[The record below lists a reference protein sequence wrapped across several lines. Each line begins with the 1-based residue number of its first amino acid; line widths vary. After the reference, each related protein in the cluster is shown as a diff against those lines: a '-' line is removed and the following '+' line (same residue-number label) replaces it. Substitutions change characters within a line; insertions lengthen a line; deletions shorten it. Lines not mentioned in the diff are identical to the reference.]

1 MRARQTVLATTD
13 VQQAI
18 PEVHLVPAE
27 RNQFGD
33 AQAMALGKLDHGG
46 IPVSMASKAFRRANE
61 GIHLGGGEVFPTP
74 PIGIGPLARWQDAVC
89 GRAWNGRRSPSRGAC
104 SAWARCE
111 GRSGHSMLQKNF
123 PEKRRGTESSRIE

>member
-13 VQQAI
+13 GQQAI

-33 AQAMALGKLDHGG
+33 AQAMAIGELDHGG

-61 GIHLGGGEVFPTP
+61 GVHLGGGEVFSAP
-74 PIGIGPLARWQDAVC
+74 PIGIGPLARWQDTVC
-89 GRAWNGRRSPSRGAC
+89 GRAWERTQAPL
-104 SAWARCE
+104 E
-111 GRSGHSMLQKNF
+111 GRLCGVGEM
-123 PEKRRGTESSRIE
+123 RGQ

>member
-33 AQAMALGKLDHGG
+33 AQAMAIGELDHGG

-61 GIHLGGGEVFPTP
+61 GVHLGGGDRVSRKEAFLGES
-74 PIGIGPLARWQDAVC
+74 ILAEW
-89 GRAWNGRRSPSRGAC
+89 GRERKTKTKSYGSQGAPQVLTVGFRTAAAANPCCNNG
-104 SAWARCE
+104 SALA
-111 GRSGHSMLQKNF
+111 
-123 PEKRRGTESSRIE
+123 

>member
-1 MRARQTVLATTD
+1 MLATTD
-13 VQQAI
+13 VEQAI

-61 GIHLGGGEVFPTP
+61 GVHLGGGEGLSAP
-74 PIGIGPLARWQDAVC
+74 PGGIGPLTRRQDVVG
-89 GRAWNGRRSPSRGAC
+89 GRAWDGRRRPVRGAC
-104 SAWARCE
+104 SAWARGE
-111 GRSGHSMLQKNF
+111 SRSGHSVLRKYF
-123 PEKRRGTESSRIE
+123 PEKRIGTGSSRTE